1 MWSNVYIQDPEL
13 DVEAQFSRNVV
24 RRQKR
29 VIANKM
35 RLQCVS
41 GWLWCK
47 SALIS
52 LPLSV
57 HDLLH
62 CLSPISF
69 MHAMY
74 VYTELT
80 QSRLNLVSTFALPSI
95 LFPCP

>member
-1 MWSNVYIQDPEL
+1 MFVWSNVYIQDPEL
-13 DVEAQFSRNVV
+13 DVEAQFSSNVV

-47 SALIS
+47 SS

-57 HDLLH
+57 
-62 CLSPISF
+62 
-69 MHAMY
+69 
-74 VYTELT
+74 
-80 QSRLNLVSTFALPSI
+80 QSTALPLPRVLQCI
-95 LFPCP
+95 YNICTQHFNV